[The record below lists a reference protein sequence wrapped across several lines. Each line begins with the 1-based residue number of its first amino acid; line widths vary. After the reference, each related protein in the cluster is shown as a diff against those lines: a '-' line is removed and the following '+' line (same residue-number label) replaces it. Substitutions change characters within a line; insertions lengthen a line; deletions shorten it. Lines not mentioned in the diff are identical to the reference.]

1 MTDHPHHRYRV
12 LLWSPDSKSDR
23 PSISGMG
30 SFVEF
35 SSASAYQAEALR
47 QPDIVRADL
56 LMLMHSMRSDRPAED
71 QPAMVPELESAR

>member
-12 LLWSPDSKSDR
+12 LLWSPDPESDR
-23 PSISGMG
+23 PRISGIG

-56 LMLMHSMRSDRPAED
+56 MRLMHSIRSDRPAED
-71 QPAMVPELESAR
+71 QPALVPELESAR

>member
-12 LLWSPDSKSDR
+12 LLWSPDSESDR

-30 SFVEF
+30 SFVEL
-35 SSASAYQAEALR
+35 SSASAYQAEAMR
-47 QPDIVRADL
+47 RRDIVRADL

-71 QPAMVPELESAR
+71 QPALVPELESAR